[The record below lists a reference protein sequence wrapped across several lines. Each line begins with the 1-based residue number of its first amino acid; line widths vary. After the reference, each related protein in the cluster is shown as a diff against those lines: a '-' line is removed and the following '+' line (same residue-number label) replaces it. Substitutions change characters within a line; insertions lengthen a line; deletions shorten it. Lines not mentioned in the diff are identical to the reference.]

1 MHIWDRIRKQ
11 YGIRDKKD
19 IWFNVIIRTEYRK
32 YTKEVKS
39 MSNYEIAIFDVDGTL
54 LNTTEGIVAS
64 AKYTI
69 DKMGFKP
76 LDDEQLLAFIGPPI
90 QDSFAEAYHLEGEIL
105 QKIAT
110 CFRDHYKDH
119 ELFKAMPY
127 DGIYDLLDELSGRG
141 VKLAVATYKRQD
153 CVETLLRHFG
163 FDKYTSIICGADHE
177 NKLKK
182 VDIIRQCMDALGEH
196 DYSKAVM
203 IGDSS
208 NDAVGA
214 CKTGMDFIG
223 VTYGFGFKSLPE
235 VFELRAV
242 GASDSPEGIL
252 QFFD

>member
-1 MHIWDRIRKQ
+1 MVYATRKM
-11 YGIRDKKD
+11 YGLILLYERNTVNTQK
-19 IWFNVIIRTEYRK
+19 RG
-32 YTKEVKS
+32 VKS

-90 QDSFAEAYHLEGEIL
+90 QDSFAGAYHLEGEIL

-242 GASDSPEGIL
+242 GASDSPQGIL